1 MWGPLWVPRGLPC
14 LLAGFLRG
22 RSHRD
27 YGLQGTAL
35 RFHANVAV
43 VFEHLF
49 GDVSGDVHNGLIA
62 STAFRKV
69 GNESV
74 PVVVPT
80 AFHFGIFPN
89 IFHAVLSVVTGRVRS
104 LGLGFPNGKTYHS
117 AQGFPNFS

>member
-1 MWGPLWVPRGLPC
+1 MWGPLWVPLGLRC

-27 YGLQGTAL
+27 NGLQGTAL
-35 RFHANVAV
+35 RFHSDVAV
-43 VFEHLF
+43 VLKHLF

-69 GNESV
+69 GDERV

-80 AFHFGIFPN
+80 AFHLGVIPN
-89 IFHAVLSVVTGRVRS
+89 IVPCDSGILVWPS
-104 LGLGFPNGKTYHS
+104 NGS
-117 AQGFPNFS
+117 